1 MAEKQRICVTGSGG
15 YIASWLVKSLLSH
28 GYTVHG
34 TVRDPC
40 KQEATTTKLPN
51 LIFSMFITLDFS
63 LFSSCCI
70 YWLLIYS
77 QVIERTTIWRNWIM
91 LQRIWNFSKQI
102 CLTMKVFLQLFLV
115 VMVFFILLVRCL
127 LKMFLSQRQV
137 LEFCPLFSC
146 CFFLESLLNP
156 ALNLKSSRNNW
167 LNQLS
172 LAPKTF

>member
-70 YWLLIYS
+70 Y
-77 QVIERTTIWRNWIM
+77 
-91 LQRIWNFSKQI
+91 
-102 CLTMKVFLQLFLV
+102 
-115 VMVFFILLVRCL
+115 
-127 LKMFLSQRQV
+127 
-137 LEFCPLFSC
+137 
-146 CFFLESLLNP
+146 
-156 ALNLKSSRNNW
+156 
-167 LNQLS
+167 
-172 LAPKTF
+172 